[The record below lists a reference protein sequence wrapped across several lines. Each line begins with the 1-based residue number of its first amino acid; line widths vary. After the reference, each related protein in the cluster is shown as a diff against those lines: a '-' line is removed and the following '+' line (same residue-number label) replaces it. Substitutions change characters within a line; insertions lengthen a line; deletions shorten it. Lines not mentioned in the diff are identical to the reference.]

1 MNLRHLHGGKQN
13 GRKRKKVRSEFP
25 LEVALARNCRERRSR
40 APQVMLHIVAIS
52 QRGRKKRLYKGTG
65 KLRLY
70 LSCWC
75 MVRFASLVGSRHSYQ
90 NARTTG
96 PDFVLRPHG
105 RWAKRTAHGLSLGTM
120 VKNLRRASPEGVRL
134 RRQSL
139 RVIEGLWV
147 SKGNT
152 SRPCATTPRRVE
164 PSSVDASRFPSRCLS
179 PRVI

>member
-1 MNLRHLHGGKQN
+1 MTRE
-13 GRKRKKVRSEFP
+13 GRG
-25 LEVALARNCRERRSR
+25 RRSR
-40 APQVMLHIVAIS
+40 APQVMLQIVAIS
-52 QRGRKKRLYKGTG
+52 QRGRKNDVYEGPG
-65 KLRLY
+65 ELRLY
-70 LSCWC
+70 LSRWC
-75 MVRFASLVGSRHSYQ
+75 LVRFASLVGPRHSYQ

-120 VKNLRRASPEGVRL
+120 VKSLRRAPPAGVRL

-152 SRPCATTPRRVE
+152 SRPCATAPRRVE
-164 PSSVDASRFPSRCLS
+164 PSSAVASRFPSRRALRP